1 MRYFVAVSVIVDIVL
16 FDCRQGIDPHA
27 ASRSDCFSSE
37 FESFYPLCMD
47 FDRAHSVGF
56 CQNVDQAVFQRVFE
70 IGRECALDTD
80 VRLGEQGGH
89 ECGKDEQIGFFR
101 YYIRAV
107 CCGCLVKNRFA
118 EMFCR
123 PRYMTIR
130 ELRFLAP
137 PI

>member
-80 VRLGEQGGH
+80 VRWENRAGMSAERTNRSAFSVTTYG
-89 ECGKDEQIGFFR
+89 R
-101 YYIRAV
+101 YVADV
-107 CCGCLVKNRFA
+107 L
-118 EMFCR
+118 
-123 PRYMTIR
+123 
-130 ELRFLAP
+130 
-137 PI
+137 